1 MRRRLAEATK
11 ARRTRRTRG
20 EMVLRLFL
28 VLEEAALVFFLTG
41 ALLTGVLLAGVP
53 LAGALSGGVDDWDW
67 AAAAGKKPS
76 QSRKKI
82 SARTRTAKRRTQTYL
97 LPKVGTHDGKV
108 VFCET
113 SYYFMLKVIAGS
125 CNRVPVT
132 FLVRRTTLLD
142 RFFQTAVEIFVL
154 AAFGDLCLIV
164 EFDLVD

>member
-41 ALLTGVLLAGVP
+41 ALLTGVPLAGV
-53 LAGALSGGVDDWDW
+53 LSTGLDDWDW

-82 SARTRTAKRRTQTYL
+82 PARTRTAKRRTQTYL
-97 LPKVGTHDGKV
+97 LPKVGTH
-108 VFCET
+108 
-113 SYYFMLKVIAGS
+113 
-125 CNRVPVT
+125 
-132 FLVRRTTLLD
+132 
-142 RFFQTAVEIFVL
+142 
-154 AAFGDLCLIV
+154 
-164 EFDLVD
+164 